1 MATSKEYMQFVLE
14 QLSCLEGV
22 DCRAMMGEY
31 VLYCHGKVFGGIYD
45 NRFLVKDVP
54 AARMRMPHASAEEP
68 YPGGKTM
75 LLVEEVDNPLF
86 LKNLVEA
93 MWAELPA
100 PKGRGKKAR

>member
-1 MATSKEYMQFVLE
+1 MATSKEYRQFILE
-14 QLSCLEGV
+14 QLSCLEGI

-45 NRFLVKDVP
+45 NRFLVKDVSE
-54 AARMRMPHASAEEP
+54 ARTRMPHASLEVP
-68 YPGGKTM
+68 YPGGKAM

-86 LKNLVEA
+86 LKELVEA

-100 PKGRGKKAR
+100 LTGRGKKA